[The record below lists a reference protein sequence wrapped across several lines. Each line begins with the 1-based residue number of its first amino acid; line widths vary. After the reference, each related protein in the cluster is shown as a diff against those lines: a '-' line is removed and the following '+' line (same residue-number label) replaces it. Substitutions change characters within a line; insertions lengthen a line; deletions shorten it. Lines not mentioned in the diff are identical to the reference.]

1 MLDNEDRDDSAL
13 DLSVLAHDEYS
24 GADKSAVGEDAGMGP
39 GRYNV

>member
-24 GADKSAVGEDAGMGP
+24 GADEYAAGRDIEVGP
-39 GRYNV
+39 GMYSV